1 MLFIMKFDRIAK
13 AQVLDYLRPG
23 KVVVILGPRRV
34 GKTFLIRQILAETDE
49 PHVLLNGENVATREL
64 FARRS
69 TVALSKMLRGT
80 KFLVIDEAQKIP
92 DIGNALKLMI
102 DTIEGLKI
110 LITGSSAFDV
120 ENYTG
125 EPLTGRKMTFK
136 MFSIAEQELVP
147 MLDPIEQ
154 VDQLHNSLIF
164 GNYPELLQLTTER
177 ARFLYLR
184 ELLNSYLLKDIL
196 TFESIKNSDKIID
209 LLRLVAFQV
218 GSEVRLS
225 ELANALRISRNTV
238 EKYLDLLTKV
248 FIITRVGGF
257 SRNLRKEVTKSSR
270 YYFLDNGIRNILIG
284 NLDGVHLRNDMG
296 ILWENYMVS
305 ERIKYQQYNYMLVY
319 NYFWRTYDQQEI
331 DWVED
336 RSGRLHG
343 YEFKWNPR
351 KQPKPPAAWRKA
363 YPDASFEVIN
373 PTNYT
378 EWLLPKV

>member
-184 ELLNSYLLKDIL
+184 ELLNSYLL
-196 TFESIKNSDKIID
+196 
-209 LLRLVAFQV
+209 
-218 GSEVRLS
+218 
-225 ELANALRISRNTV
+225 
-238 EKYLDLLTKV
+238 
-248 FIITRVGGF
+248 
-257 SRNLRKEVTKSSR
+257 VT
-270 YYFLDNGIRNILIG
+270 
-284 NLDGVHLRNDMG
+284 
-296 ILWENYMVS
+296 
-305 ERIKYQQYNYMLVY
+305 
-319 NYFWRTYDQQEI
+319 T
-331 DWVED
+331 
-336 RSGRLHG
+336 
-343 YEFKWNPR
+343 
-351 KQPKPPAAWRKA
+351 
-363 YPDASFEVIN
+363 
-373 PTNYT
+373 
-378 EWLLPKV
+378 

>member
-1 MLFIMKFDRIAK
+1 MKFDRIAK

-34 GKTFLIRQILAETDE
+34 GKTFLIQQILAETDE

-64 FARRS
+64 FTRRS

-136 MFSIAEQELVP
+136 MFSIAEQELAP

-218 GSEVRLS
+218 GSEVSLS

-284 NLDGVHLRNDMG
+284 NLDGVHQRNDMG

-305 ERIKYQQYNYMLVY
+305 ERIKYQQYNYILVY

-351 KQPKPPAAWRKA
+351 KQVRPPAAWTKA
-363 YPDASFEVIN
+363 YPDASFEVIS

-378 EWLLPKV
+378 KWLLPKA